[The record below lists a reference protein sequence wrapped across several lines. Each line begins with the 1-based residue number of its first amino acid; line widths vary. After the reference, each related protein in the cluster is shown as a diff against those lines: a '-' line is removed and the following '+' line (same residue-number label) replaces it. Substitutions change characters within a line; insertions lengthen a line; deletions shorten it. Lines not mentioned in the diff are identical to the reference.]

1 MTFRKYPSIENHY
14 YTGEIEKWL
23 FHNPDLR
30 DCMYSLQE
38 KLHGANIQLHFE
50 DGVMSIGKRT
60 TMLLPGDKFYDIWN
74 ALEKIKDVTERL
86 ALLSRGGPS
95 FTLYGEL
102 FGGSIGKG
110 VNYGREQQIRFFD
123 LRRGDEMVSAL
134 EFLKFAHD
142 SRLDEFIVPLLATVE
157 GIDEVLAYDENFLT
171 RINPV
176 EGNWA
181 EGFVA
186 KPLNKAFTSPQ
197 GAVFMI
203 KKKAENFTEK
213 QKAKREVIPDS
224 GVAKLHAE
232 MVSLATEN
240 RMLAIFSKEGKI
252 DSPKQ
257 IGDYIKAFVTDC
269 REELMKLHGELFDS
283 LDRAQQKNVC
293 RIGHLAVPI
302 LKRHL

>member
-23 FHNPDLR
+23 FHNPELR
-30 DCMYSLQE
+30 DCMYSIQE
-38 KLHGANIQLHFE
+38 KLHGANIQLHFY
-50 DGVMSIGKRT
+50 DGVMYVGKRT
-60 TMLLPGDKFYDIWN
+60 TMLEPGEKFYDIWN
-74 ALEKIKDVTERL
+74 ALEKIKSVTDRL
-86 ALLSRGGPS
+86 ALLSKGGLS

-123 LRRGDEMVSAL
+123 LRHEGEMVSAL
-134 EFLKFAHD
+134 EFLKFAH
-142 SRLDEFIVPLLATVE
+142 RNLPNELIIPVLATVT

-171 RINPV
+171 WINPI

-186 KPLNKAFTSPQ
+186 KPMSAVFTSPQ

-224 GVAKLHAE
+224 DVAKLHAE

-240 RMLAIFSKEGKI
+240 RMLAVFSKEGKI
-252 DSPKQ
+252 ESPKQ

-269 REELMKLHGELFDS
+269 REELLKEYGELFDS
-283 LDRAQQKNVC
+283 LDKAQQKNVC

>member
-14 YTGEIEKWL
+14 YTGEIEKWVAY
-23 FHNPDLR
+23 NPELM

-50 DGVMSIGKRT
+50 DGVMSVGKRT

-74 ALEKIKDVTERL
+74 ALEKIKSVTDWL
-86 ALLSRGGPS
+86 ALLSTGSQS

-102 FGGSIGKG
+102 FGSSIGKG

-123 LRRGDEMVSAL
+123 LRHEGEMVSAL
-134 EFLKFAHD
+134 EFLKFAH
-142 SRLDEFIVPLLATVE
+142 RNLPNELIVPVIATVT

-171 RINPV
+171 TINPV

-186 KPLNKAFTSPQ
+186 KPLSNVFTSPQ

-203 KKKAENFTEK
+203 KKKAESFTEK
-213 QKAKREVIPDS
+213 QKAKREVILDS
-224 GVAKLHAE
+224 DVAKLHAV
-232 MVSLATEN
+232 MVSLANEN
-240 RMLAIFSKEGKI
+240 RMLSIFSKEGKI
-252 DSPKQ
+252 ESPKQ
-257 IGDYIKAFVTDC
+257 IGDYIKAFVADC

-283 LDRAQQKNVC
+283 LDGAQQKNVC

-302 LKRHL
+302 LKKHL